1 MAGPACAIAF
11 GALLFGMASNPADAQ
26 LEDDPPLAVTAAAGR
41 PSGAAVGERSAAMNA
56 RRRTEQDA
64 LARQDAAL
72 ALARLGVA
80 VDWRTVPLDK
90 LVDMRMR
97 ATKAAELRADFDV
110 VVDWRQ
116 HSWSE
121 LETMREMLARFRRAQ
136 SANAAARGQQPAP
149 AATSAS
155 ASREDDVMHPTFAW
169 RPRPEHRNADPDG
182 VITPTFSWRPVAHRG
197 SSDPEDVITPT
208 FAPFRRRVH
217 PIATDPDDL
226 IEP

>member
-26 LEDDPPLAVTAAAGR
+26 LDDDPPIAVKAASPRAAAT
-41 PSGAAVGERSAAMNA
+41 GERSAAMNA
-56 RRRTEQDA
+56 KRRAEQDA

-80 VDWRTVPLDK
+80 VDWRTFPLDK

-116 HSWSE
+116 HSWTE
-121 LETMREMLARFRRAQ
+121 LETMREMLARFQRAQ
-136 SANAAARGQQPAP
+136 STNAPGRGQLPASAP
-149 AATSAS
+149 AAAS
-155 ASREDDVMHPTFAW
+155 ASEGRDDVMHPTFAW
-169 RPRPEHRNADPDG
+169 RPRPEHQNADPDG

-197 SSDPEDVITPT
+197 SADPEDVITPT
-208 FAPFRRRVH
+208 FAPFRRHVR
-217 PIATDPDDL
+217 PISTDPDDL